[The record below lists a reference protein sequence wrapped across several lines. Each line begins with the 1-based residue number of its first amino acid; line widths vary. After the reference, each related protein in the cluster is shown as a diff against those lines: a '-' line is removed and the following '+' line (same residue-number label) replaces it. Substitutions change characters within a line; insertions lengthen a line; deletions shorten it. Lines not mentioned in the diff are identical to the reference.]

1 MSTQEW
7 ADNLLLT
14 ARKTAPEKR
23 ERSGSQDSSR
33 CSASPVGA
41 TAGAIL
47 PSAAAGSG
55 GRMQRV
61 VSNAKITSGGRL
73 HPASVTAGET

>member
-14 ARKTAPEKR
+14 ARKMAPEKR
-23 ERSGSQDSSR
+23 ECSGSQDSSR

-41 TAGAIL
+41 TAGALL
-47 PSAAAGSG
+47 PSAAGSG

-73 HPASVTAGET
+73 HPASMTAGET